1 MTRTNISEDIARIL
15 DIISYDFRKEGMDEN
30 LFNQILEDIQEYLE
44 NDYKEENW
52 EDVEDELFEEA
63 VDYFQWEME
72 MYRDDLY

>member
-1 MTRTNISEDIARIL
+1 MTRTNISSDIARVL
-15 DIISYDFRKEGMDEN
+15 DIISYDYRKEGMDEN